1 MEIKKL
7 LFRAEKEERKNTN
20 NKRGPYEM
28 KISLFNDYDE
38 TKINKFI
45 EFIIY
50 STAENNIFINEKIK

>member
-1 MEIKKL
+1 
-7 LFRAEKEERKNTN
+7 
-20 NKRGPYEM
+20 M